1 MSSHTSSSHNTR
13 QKVTSI
19 DILKEILELLKIT
32 EKNTLEETK
41 IIQIALSNILRVQI
55 LAALIETT
63 LETAIPKGM
72 ILDSE

>member
-63 LETAIPKGM
+63 LETAIPKDM

>member
-41 IIQIALSNILRVQI
+41 II
-55 LAALIETT
+55 
-63 LETAIPKGM
+63 
-72 ILDSE
+72 